1 MSERASES
9 STWRERAGESS
20 TPREP
25 SPRRELAERAAG
37 VGYAAGWRVV
47 RGLPAPLAHAG
58 FRLGADLAA
67 RRAGQGARR
76 LRANLARVV
85 PDATP
90 DALDDL
96 VRAGLRSYARYWC
109 EAFRLPAMDPA
120 DLHRRMDPLVT
131 GAEPVFQALR
141 EGRGV
146 IFALPHSG
154 NWDVAG
160 VWMVESLR
168 RLGLEPVL
176 TTVAERLRPESLFRR
191 FVRYRE
197 SLGFEVIA
205 AQDGTAAYR
214 ALSRRLRAGGVVCLV
229 SDRDL
234 TASGVEVSFF
244 GEPARLP
251 AGPAR
256 LAALTGAV
264 LIPAYP
270 RFTPDG
276 WSLPMAAPVLVP
288 ARADVPAGTQ
298 ALADALA
305 GLIASAPAD
314 WHMLQPLWT
323 ADRIPEPVAR

>member
-9 STWRERAGESS
+9 SARRELAGGSS
-20 TPREP
+20 AW
-25 SPRRELAERAAG
+25 RELAERAAD

-96 VRAGLRSYARYWC
+96 VRVGLRSYARYWC
-109 EAFRLPAMDPA
+109 EAFRLQAMDPS
-120 DLHRRMDPLVT
+120 DLYQRMDPLVT
-131 GAEPVFQALR
+131 GAEPAFQALR

-214 ALSRRLRAGGVVCLV
+214 GLVRRLRAGGVVCLV

-270 RFTPDG
+270 RFIPDG
-276 WSLPMAAPVLVP
+276 WSLPMAAPVPVRT
-288 ARADVPAGTQ
+288 RADVPAATQ

-314 WHMLQPLWT
+314 WHMLQALWT
-323 ADRIPEPVAR
+323 ADRVPESVAR